1 LSNESVITVGSR
13 PIFVTTANI
22 AGDSKPDIIVG
33 NEGSNSISVLVNTT
47 SGSTPTFTK
56 TDISVHTSPSSIAVG
71 DFNNDTKLDLVV
83 GYNNGTVV
91 SVLTNTSSGATPSF
105 TKTDFTVGTSPIG
118 VAVGDFNSDTRPDI
132 AAGNDGSS
140 NVSVL
145 LNTGTPALFP
155 TNNPL
160 TFSTGANSGPTAIAV
175 GDLDGVNG
183 PDI

>member
-1 LSNESVITVGSR
+1 
-13 PIFVTTANI
+13 
-22 AGDSKPDIIVG
+22 
-33 NEGSNSISVLVNTT
+33 
-47 SGSTPTFTK
+47 
-56 TDISVHTSPSSIAVG
+56 
-71 DFNNDTKLDLVV
+71 DTKLDLVV

-183 PDI
+183 PDIAVADSASGNVSVFLNTGNGSLFPPSPLNFPVGSQPRNLAL